1 MKLNKLNEDIKKLEL
16 PEKQKNAILQLID
29 LKTEQEMEKVLNRF
43 DAMQSEISSIKESM
57 QSEISSIKESMQS
70 EIRSV
75 NDKIMTTNDK
85 IMITNDKIM
94 TTNDKIMT
102 TRYII
107 GAGLGIIALLITIFK
122 FLG

>member
-1 MKLNKLNEDIKKLEL
+1 MKLNKLNEDIKKLNL

-29 LKTEQEMEKVLNRF
+29 IKTEQEMEKVLNRF
-43 DAMQSEISSIKESM
+43 DAIKEAMQSEISSIKESM
-57 QSEISSIKESMQS
+57 QFEISSIKESMQS

-85 IMITNDKIM
+85 IM
-94 TTNDKIMT
+94 T

-107 GAGLGIIALLITIFK
+107 GVGLGIIALLITIFK

>member
-1 MKLNKLNEDIKKLEL
+1 MKLNKLNEDIKKLKL

-29 LKTEQEMEKVLNRF
+29 IKTEQEMEKVLNRF
-43 DAMQSEISSIKESM
+43 DAIKESV

-94 TTNDKIMT
+94 TT
-102 TRYII
+102 RYII
-107 GAGLGIIALLITIFK
+107 GVGLGIIALLITIFK

>member
-1 MKLNKLNEDIKKLEL
+1 MKLNKLNEDIKKLKL

-57 QSEISSIKESMQS
+57 QSEI
-70 EIRSV
+70 RSV
-75 NDKIMTTNDK
+75 
-85 IMITNDKIM
+85 NDKIM

>member
-43 DAMQSEISSIKESM
+43 DAM

>member
-1 MKLNKLNEDIKKLEL
+1 
-16 PEKQKNAILQLID
+16 
-29 LKTEQEMEKVLNRF
+29 MEKVLNRF
-43 DAMQSEISSIKESM
+43 DAIKESM
-57 QSEISSIKESMQS
+57 QSEIRSIKEAMQS

-85 IMITNDKIM
+85 IM
-94 TTNDKIMT
+94 T

-107 GAGLGIIALLITIFK
+107 GVGLGIIALLITIFK

>member
-29 LKTEQEMEKVLNRF
+29 IKTEQEMEKVLNRF
-43 DAMQSEISSIKESM
+43 DAIKEVMQSEISSIKESM
-57 QSEISSIKESMQS
+57 QSEISSIKESVQS

-75 NDKIMTTNDK
+75 
-85 IMITNDKIM
+85 
-94 TTNDKIMT
+94 NDKIMT